1 MSEESRYMFEV
12 ATIEVDEPKSW
23 YFDSW
28 ASKHV
33 IGNKSSLKKLKQF
46 VDSIRV
52 KIPKGHTYVVQ
63 GKGDVNLSSTF
74 GIKKIIDVLYVLGVT
89 KNLLSVGM
97 IVDKGYPIMF
107 DVQQCILTKTIQL
120 NKVITKG

>member
-12 ATIEVDEPKSW
+12 AVIKVDKPKSW

-33 IGNKSSLKKLKQF
+33 IGNKSSIKKLKQF

-52 KIPKGHTYVVQ
+52 KIAKGHTHVVQ
-63 GKGDVNLSSTF
+63 GKGEVNLSSTF
-74 GIKKIIDVLYVLGVT
+74 GIKKKIDVLYVLGIT
-89 KNLLSVGM
+89 KNICWYDSW
-97 IVDKGYPIMF
+97 
-107 DVQQCILTKTIQL
+107 
-120 NKVITKG
+120 